1 MKPVI
6 NAIFLDVGNTLRI
19 VLPDKEFQE
28 NAIRSLMEMTKTS
41 EPREQFLAKLE
52 ERFKTYRKQAKVDL
66 LEASEKV
73 LWTKHMLPD
82 YPPEL
87 IAPLAG
93 KLTRAWRDHDG
104 RRVPRSDVT
113 KVVRELKKRGYILGI
128 IANTITETEIPDWM
142 EEDQLTD
149 CFSTVILSSKM
160 GIRKPNPEIY
170 LEACRQAGAEP
181 ERSVYVGDN
190 PIRDILG
197 ARNAGFGEVIIII
210 EPDTLKK
217 EPPDENIKP
226 DHFIKECSDLLEIY
240 PPLKQ

>member
-19 VLPDKEFQE
+19 VIPDAEFQE
-28 NAIRSLMEMTKTS
+28 NAIRNLMEMTETS

-52 ERFKTYRKQAKVDL
+52 ERFKKYRKQAKIDL
-66 LEASEKV
+66 LEASEKE
-73 LWTKHMLPD
+73 LWTLHMLPD
-82 YPPEL
+82 YSAEK
-87 IAPLAG
+87 IGPLAG

-104 RRVPRSDVT
+104 RRVPRPDVT
-113 KVVRELKKRGYILGI
+113 QVVHELKNRGYILGI

-142 EEDQLTD
+142 EEDHLTD
-149 CFSTVILSSKM
+149 SFSTVVLSSKM

-170 LEACRQAGAEP
+170 LEACRRAGAEP
-181 ERSVYVGDN
+181 EHSVYVGDN

-197 ARNAGFGEVIIII
+197 ARDAGYGEVIIII

-240 PPLKQ
+240 PPLNR